1 MQWIIRRCINCKIY
15 TIKEICPRCGSK
27 TVVPH
32 PPRFSPDDKYV
43 MYRVRMKY
51 PDLISKLEEKLSQ
64 EQRTMGSPESA

>member
-1 MQWIIRRCINCKIY
+1 
-15 TIKEICPRCGSK
+15 
-27 TVVPH
+27 
-32 PPRFSPDDKYV
+32 